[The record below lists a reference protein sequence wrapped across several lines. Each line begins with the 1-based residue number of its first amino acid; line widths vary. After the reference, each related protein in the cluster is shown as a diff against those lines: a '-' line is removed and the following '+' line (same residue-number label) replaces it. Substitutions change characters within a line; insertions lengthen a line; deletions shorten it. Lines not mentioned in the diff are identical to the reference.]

1 MVKVAIIGA
10 SGKAGQAILKESAAR
25 GHQVTAIVRNK
36 TKISSQ
42 DVQQV
47 IEKDAQSLTQDDLK
61 PFDVVVNAFAS
72 TPGREVEHVEVGRHL
87 INILK
92 NIKTRLIV
100 VGGAGSLYADEKTK
114 TRLLDTEAFPKEYL
128 PIAQNQGKN
137 LEDLRASENVNWT
150 FISPAAFFDPA
161 GERTGKYKTGKDNLV
176 LNSEN
181 KSYISYAD
189 YAIAFVDEIE
199 NPKHLNSRFAV
210 VSV

>member
-1 MVKVAIIGA
+1 MVKIAIIGA
-10 SGKAGQAILKESAAR
+10 SGKAGQAILKESTSR
-25 GHQVTAIVRNK
+25 GYQVTAIVRNNNK
-36 TKISSQ
+36 LSSQ
-42 DVQQV
+42 TVHQV
-47 IEKDAQSLTQDDLK
+47 IEKNVHALTQEDLK

-72 TPGREVEHVEVGRHL
+72 APGHESEHVKVGRHL
-87 INILK
+87 INLLE
-92 NIKTRLIV
+92 NTETRLIV

-150 FISPAAFFDPA
+150 FISPAAIFDPA

-199 NPKHLNSRFAV
+199 SPKHLNSRFAV
-210 VSV
+210 VSA